1 MNPNKQSQDKRVIA
15 TKKNLLHAFITLLEE
30 KSIEEVTVRELTGR
44 AKVNRGT
51 FYLHYVDKHDLLEK
65 NIDALILELQD
76 RGKAIT
82 KTALSG
88 ATETEFRQK
97 TVEAFTD
104 IFSYIKEN
112 ERFFSVLF
120 NGRSSY
126 SFPLKFNTYL
136 RGRLED
142 QLRSKKTVIPYEHW
156 ITAVSFAY
164 QGMIYSWVTNG
175 MKDSP
180 ERMGEYGYYFISQS
194 VVEITRGT

>member
-1 MNPNKQSQDKRVIA
+1 MNPDKQSKDKRVLA
-15 TKKNLLHAFITLLEE
+15 TKKNLLHALITLLEE
-30 KSIEEVTVRELTGR
+30 KSIEEVTVRELTKR

-51 FYLHYVDKHDLLEK
+51 FYLHYEDKHDLLEK
-65 NIDALILELQD
+65 NIDALIQELQD

-82 KTALSG
+82 KTALSD
-88 ATETEFRQK
+88 AMETEFRQK

-136 RGRLED
+136 RGRLEQQVQTRD
-142 QLRSKKTVIPYEHW
+142 DLLLGDEWYERLAGAHGRVWVLFHFPKCGGDNQRNVIV
-156 ITAVSFAY
+156 I
-164 QGMIYSWVTNG
+164 
-175 MKDSP
+175 
-180 ERMGEYGYYFISQS
+180 
-194 VVEITRGT
+194 

>member
-1 MNPNKQSQDKRVIA
+1 MKLDKQSQDKRVIA
-15 TKKNLLHAFITLLEE
+15 TKKNLLQALITLLEE
-30 KSIEEVTVRELTGR
+30 KSIEEVTVRELTQR

-51 FYLHYVDKHDLLEK
+51 FYLHYVDKNDLLDK

-82 KTALSG
+82 KTVLSDT
-88 ATETEFRQK
+88 AEIEFRQV

-104 IFSYIKEN
+104 IFNYIKEN

-126 SFPLKFNTYL
+126 SFSLKFNTYL
-136 RGRLED
+136 RGQLEE
-142 QLRSKKTVIPYEHW
+142 QIRSKKTVIPYEHW